1 MAFGVV
7 ATRGKKSKLTQ
18 VPRLLQALRRVDI
31 GERLLE
37 RLVIRAREAVL
48 VEVVAG
54 GYDEVDAELL
64 PNPAHLHMGK
74 QQSLFS
80 CHHRALAAAA
90 LLLGWWYTRVHALCV
105 QYVCTTTRHHQQE
118 HMYSFGLL
126 VVV

>member
-7 ATRGKKSKLTQ
+7 ATREKSKLITQ

-37 RLVIRAREAVL
+37 RLVIRARQAVL

-74 QQSLFS
+74 QSLFS
-80 CHHRALAAAA
+80 CHHRALASKQRRFCLGGGTAECMRCVCSTCAPPHGTTSRNICI
-90 LLLGWWYTRVHALCV
+90 LLDFW
-105 QYVCTTTRHHQQE
+105 
-118 HMYSFGLL
+118 
-126 VVV
+126 

>member
-7 ATRGKKSKLTQ
+7 ATREKSKLITQ

-37 RLVIRAREAVL
+37 RLVVRARQAVL

-64 PNPAHLHMGK
+64 PDPAHLHMGK
-74 QQSLFS
+74 
-80 CHHRALAAAA
+80 AVA
-90 LLLGWWYTRVHALCV
+90 V
-105 QYVCTTTRHHQQE
+105 QLSSPSTSSSSAFAWVVVQLSACAVCAVCTTTRHHHQQE